1 MVSFIQRT
9 WFASSQTTTTPH
21 FTTQLLMLASRLSST
36 IFRTTVPTTRQA
48 LRTTTPL
55 LRPFHSTSSI
65 MADFPEGHKD
75 QSSPPPH
82 QLVYF
87 KGLTK
92 NVREF
97 GVFRK
102 VLHTSMYS
110 QLVAM
115 EIPVGG
121 DIGVCISNLANESTY
136 STSSL
141 GRGTHGR
148 PSTHLHFRRR
158 RGRCSRP
165 QAKDLRQRC
174 CCGSGGYAAPVLQH
188 G

>member
-1 MVSFIQRT
+1 MTLTIRGFQWPRLIPT
-9 WFASSQTTTTPH
+9 FFTAFKTTTTH
-21 FTTQLLMLASRLSST
+21 FISQLLMLASRLSST
-36 IFRTTVPTTRQA
+36 LLRNSTLTTRQV
-48 LRTTTPL
+48 LRTTTPT
-55 LRPFHSTSSI
+55 LRLFHSTPSI

-75 QSSPPPH
+75 QSAPPPH

-121 DIGVCISNLANESTY
+121 DIGDEVHTVD
-136 STSSL
+136 
-141 GRGTHGR
+141 
-148 PSTHLHFRRR
+148 
-158 RGRCSRP
+158 
-165 QAKDLRQRC
+165 Q
-174 CCGSGGYAAPVLQH
+174 VL
-188 G
+188 